1 MTAQI
6 EIALKLISEK
16 SDILNQIMSDILY
29 DVQKQAADTN
39 EEI

>member
-6 EIALKLISEK
+6 EVVLKLISEK